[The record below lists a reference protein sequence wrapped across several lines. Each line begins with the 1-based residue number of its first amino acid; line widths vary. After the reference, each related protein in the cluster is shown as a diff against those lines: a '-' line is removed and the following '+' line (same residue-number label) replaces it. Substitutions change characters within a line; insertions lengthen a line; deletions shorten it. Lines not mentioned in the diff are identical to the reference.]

1 VLQPQEAEGVEEH
14 LLREEGEVVVRQL
27 QEEEEVVVVVVVV
40 HLLLEV
46 AEAAAEGRSL
56 LVLEE
61 VEGEGLEDQ
70 NWLVEEAAV
79 EVEYLKLDA
88 VEEHGPQVVVEAEAA
103 EQRLPKEVV
112 E

>member
-1 VLQPQEAEGVEEH
+1 MGVLHPQEGEG
-14 LLREEGEVVVRQL
+14 VVVRQL
-27 QEEEEVVVVVVVV
+27 QEEEVVVVV

-70 NWLVEEAAV
+70 NWLVEEAAA
-79 EVEYLKLDA
+79 EVEYLILDA
-88 VEEHGPQVVVEAEAA
+88 LEEHGPQVVVEAEAA